1 MYEII
6 LLNSTKTKTDK
17 TIIHYA
23 MVDEKEKYLKGFS
36 IFEQWLDDSKI
47 YDELNES
54 DFGQTYLADF
64 GYEDTYKG
72 QARRVIKTLT
82 TADGEVIFAR

>member
-1 MYEII
+1 MKEVI
-6 LLNSTKTKTDK
+6 LLNATKTKTDK

-23 MVDEKEKYLKGFS
+23 MIDEKEKYLKGFS
-36 IFEQWLDDSKI
+36 VLEQWLDDYKI

-54 DFGQTYLADF
+54 DFGKTYLADF

-72 QARRVIKTLT
+72 QARRVINTLT
-82 TADGEVIFAR
+82 TVDGEVVFVR